1 MKLKELKE
9 LRRLHLLS
17 KKPYWPKGLDWDKR
31 LNELEIAIAK
41 AKAKN

>member
-17 KKPYWPKGLDWDKR
+17 KKPYFPKGLDWDKR
-31 LNELEIAIAK
+31 LNEIFIKL
-41 AKAKN
+41 